1 MGGSG
6 SGRRWHYSAKNT
18 TEGYRSIDV
27 RRWKRDGFLAPGCA
41 FSWKWSRHG
50 EVIASINV
58 RAEPD
63 RVILDYRQRD
73 HGGEW
78 QAENYPV
85 NLTTTP
91 CHIGGER
98 DWFRCPARGCGQR
111 VAVIYG
117 GSIFACRKCHRLAY
131 PSQREDPSDRAVRR
145 ADRLRA
151 RLGWPGGVL
160 EGADWGKPKGMH
172 WRTYERLC
180 DEYDG
185 LEGVVS
191 CNFMA
196 RFGLSLA
203 QVPV

>member
-6 SGRRWHYSAKNT
+6 SGRRWRFGSKDT
-18 TEGYRSIDV
+18 TETYRAIDV
-27 RRWKRDGFLAPGCA
+27 RRWKRDGFLSPGCA

-98 DWFRCPARGCGQR
+98 PWFLCPARGCGQR
-111 VAVIYG
+111 IAVIYG
-117 GSIFACRKCHRLAY
+117 GGIFACRKCHQLAY
-131 PSQREDPSDRAVRR
+131 PSQSEDPADRAVRR

-151 RLGWPGGVL
+151 RLGWPSGVL
-160 EGADWGKPKGMH
+160 EGAGWGKPRGMH

-185 LEGVVS
+185 FEDVVTRD
-191 CNFMA
+191 CIA
-196 RFGLSLA
+196 RFGLALA
-203 QVPV
+203 KVSM